1 MGASEQNGS
10 FEEDTV
16 KHDVVGGAST
26 PPEQEKVSQN
36 NTQTPLLHIVLFN
49 IFLFLLLIAS
59 FFFRLEKCV
68 DPGKLG
74 SFLLLSWTA
83 FFITTF
89 FLVKYA
95 KSRFSRDMTEEKMH
109 RFQPFG
115 KSLVVWGVV
124 AFIISMIVSAAIVGT
139 LCLCSC
145 VVISF
150 PYGTFTFAITS
161 LSTGY
166 GFIRAGVR
174 AGYI

>member
-10 FEEDTV
+10 FEENTV

-36 NTQTPLLHIVLFN
+36 NTETPLFHIVLFN

-89 FLVKYA
+89 FLIKYA
-95 KSRFSRDMTEEKMH
+95 KSRFSRDITEEKLH

-115 KSLVVWGVV
+115 KSLVVWGVA
-124 AFIISMIVSAAIVGT
+124 AFIISMIVSVEIVGT
-139 LCLCSC
+139 LCGC
-145 VVISF
+145 VVILF
-150 PYGTFTFAITS
+150 PYGTFTFAIAS

-166 GFIRAGVR
+166 GFIRSGVG
-174 AGYI
+174 AGYL

>member
-10 FEEDTV
+10 FEENTV
-16 KHDVVGGAST
+16 KHDVVGGTST

-36 NTQTPLLHIVLFN
+36 NTETPLFHIVLFN

-68 DPGKLG
+68 DPGKVGL
-74 SFLLLSWTA
+74 FLLLSWTA

-95 KSRFSRDMTEEKMH
+95 ESRFSRDITEEKLH

-124 AFIISMIVSAAIVGT
+124 AFIISMIVSVEIVGT
-139 LCLCSC
+139 LCGC

-150 PYGTFTFAITS
+150 PYGTFTFAIAS

-166 GFIRAGVR
+166 GFIRSGVG
-174 AGYI
+174 AGYL